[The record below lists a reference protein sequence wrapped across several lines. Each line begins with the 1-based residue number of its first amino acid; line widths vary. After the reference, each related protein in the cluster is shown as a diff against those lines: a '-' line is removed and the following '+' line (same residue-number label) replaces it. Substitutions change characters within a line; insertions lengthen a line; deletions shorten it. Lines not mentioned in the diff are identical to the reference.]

1 MLIRTVVCGVCKEL
15 NAARMNSCKHCRV
28 TKMYPSL
35 AIAPLLFFTHLRA
48 ALSSGTPCS
57 GNFCGANEY
66 CDYNVSPSQCAAK
79 KTINA
84 FCSYSSQCASGYC
97 ESIPTING
105 CSSSKCWECNTE
117 TTCNAQT
124 RCKYDTAMSYCTQ
137 TSSEGARPR

>member
-48 ALSSGTPCS
+48 ALSSGTSCS

-66 CDYNVSPSQCAAK
+66 CDYNNNNCAAK
-79 KTINA
+79 NDKMPFVRIPVNVLPAIVNQFQLLLAVALVTAGNA
-84 FCSYSSQCASGYC
+84 
-97 ESIPTING
+97 IPKPLAMPKLG
-105 CSSSKCWECNTE
+105 VNT
-117 TTCNAQT
+117 
-124 RCKYDTAMSYCTQ
+124 TQ
-137 TSSEGARPR
+137 RLAIVHKPVREIARPR